1 MDDYILEAPVEIGG
15 NAKTAFMLVRRDA
28 HTQRLYVHAVVEND
42 KLQAPS
48 RPGQG
53 PHSGAPGAIR
63 NVARHIFG
71 VNEGGNIRFSS
82 GDHPRAARQIMNFIN
97 RNWRKGGGMHRNK
110 EKPVSGWREARGLI
124 PLNISVHCPGNQ
136 NFPQIT
142 IWVKG
147 DSPWATNHDRL
158 SPWRWADSSAA
169 QLLPDPLQAEG
180 KNTLHQGIGL

>member
-82 GDHPRAARQIMNFIN
+82 GDHPRAARQIMNAIN
-97 RNWRKGGGMHRNK
+97 RNGGKAEGCIGTKKTPGN
-110 EKPVSGWREARGLI
+110 GWREARGLI
-124 PLNISVHCPGNQ
+124 PLNISVHCPG
-136 NFPQIT
+136 T
-142 IWVKG
+142 KT
-147 DSPWATNHDRL
+147 SH
-158 SPWRWADSSAA
+158 
-169 QLLPDPLQAEG
+169 
-180 KNTLHQGIGL
+180 K